1 MYYLSVPRGA
11 GLLDQQPKEEAQGPC
26 LRRPSQKRLAGG
38 SSLTSTK
45 YAPFPLVPP
54 VQELSA
60 QSQLMTE
67 PAKGGVPGILTALL
81 LAGRIASFMPPEASK
96 PIIQCHLERFV
107 SLACCGLADS
117 PLLGKVQSTTF
128 WQPNNVLFFLNFFLG

>member
-1 MYYLSVPRGA
+1 MYYLSVPRGV

-60 QSQLMTE
+60 LSQLMTE
-67 PAKGGVPGILTALL
+67 PAKGACQAFLPRRYWLAALHHL
-81 LAGRIASFMPPEASK
+81 CPLKPASQSYSA
-96 PIIQCHLERFV
+96 IWR
-107 SLACCGLADS
+107 GLS
-117 PLLGKVQSTTF
+117 HWRV
-128 WQPNNVLFFLNFFLG
+128 VV